1 MRSWSVLLND
11 ASVFMPVPSALE
23 ERPAAPFLGRAA
35 QSRGVLLTWQALSVQ
50 YDTGGDNHTVY
61 VADVHAA
68 ALALRE
74 PAWGVRD
81 VRVLHPTAATLR
93 VTQRAPLRD
102 AAAPATL
109 DTELRINGGLLA
121 RTGFSQVDMLLDIA
135 ALVSGGSNGDA
146 ASPVD
151 APPPQSAAQP
161 PSRPRTWVWRLLA
174 PRVQALLADDRYVIE
189 NCPDVAAAALHNVAV
204 TLAQQRLDASRLR
217 SSFSGKLEVEL
228 SVFISS
234 LEIMLPALERWEIS
248 TEAED
253 EHHTCVCF
261 SLCLLP
267 RQAYR
272 ASSCAELTPLL
283 MCRPAAAWM
292 ACTSASWRCG
302 PAAASAAAWLSALT
316 RCSRWAMPSPS
327 SPRCRRRVACR
338 RSRCQRAV
346 LAKRRSA
353 PLKSSLLPQLMPPRR
368 MRRKRRGARRSAPV
382 RRYTACTTSR
392 ACACGTGS
400 RVATA
405 LRPLLLHQRM
415 RRLRLSRLRWS
426 RARWR
431 RWSCPRTSRAP
442 TPPLLMTMVA
452 ATATRRCTGGRAGA
466 RACRCS

>member
-1 MRSWSVLLND
+1 MLALCAAVRSVSDTFCPPVCSWSVLLND

-23 ERPAAPFLGRAA
+23 ERPPALFLGRAA

-74 PAWGVRD
+74 PAWGTRD

-109 DTELRINGGLLA
+109 DTELRINGELLA

-135 ALVSGGSNGDA
+135 ALVSGGGSGA
-146 ASPVD
+146 AAAAPAD
-151 APPPQSAAQP
+151 APPPQGAAQP

-234 LEIMLPALERWEIS
+234 LEIMLPAMERWEIS
-248 TEAED
+248 AEAED
-253 EHHTCVCF
+253 EQYTCVF
-261 SLCLLP
+261 
-267 RQAYR
+267 A
-272 ASSCAELTPLL
+272 
-283 MCRPAAAWM
+283 
-292 ACTSASWRCG
+292 
-302 PAAASAAAWLSALT
+302 
-316 RCSRWAMPSPS
+316 SPS
-327 SPRCRRRVACR
+327 ACCPDRRTVPL
-338 RSRCQRAV
+338 RA
-346 LAKRRSA
+346 
-353 PLKSSLLPQLMPPRR
+353 
-368 MRRKRRGARRSAPV
+368 
-382 RRYTACTTSR
+382 
-392 ACACGTGS
+392 
-400 RVATA
+400 
-405 LRPLLLHQRM
+405 
-415 RRLRLSRLRWS
+415 LS
-426 RARWR
+426 
-431 RWSCPRTSRAP
+431 
-442 TPPLLMTMVA
+442 
-452 ATATRRCTGGRAGA
+452 
-466 RACRCS
+466 